1 MSLALSAGIAV
12 ALFFTSCTK
21 DNMNPADR
29 VNADNSSNSVT
40 GGDRIDAIVKDLSLD
55 SYSLKFTQSYLDF
68 GITKTAYGTDN
79 YLAFADPQDV
89 ICGDPIRLRYK
100 LIPIWRRPNI
110 VWPTCPDMT
119 PDIYKLAE
127 IQKLLI
133 SADPARYKTLRQVK
147 FINQEGGFLGTNSF
161 FKQFPAMQYDK
172 IDDATAN
179 LSLDKFLMLND
190 PRKLG
195 TGATRSFYGY
205 ANLNDIVL
213 RPYKKSLKDIFKPTL
228 KGCFDPETLKILM
241 SRLQSIDPAYYKS
254 LTLTSLPENK
264 SIGVLSFGL

>member
-1 MSLALSAGIAV
+1 MSLAFSASIAV

-21 DNMNPADR
+21 DNLNPGNS
-29 VNADNSSNSVT
+29 VNTDNASNSVT
-40 GGDRIDAIVKDLSLD
+40 GDRIYEIVKDLSTD
-55 SYSLKFTQSYLDF
+55 SYSLHFGKTYLDY
-68 GITKTAYGTDN
+68 GITQATYGAN
-79 YLAFADPQDV
+79 SYLAFADPQDV
-89 ICGDPIRLRYK
+89 ICPDPIRLRYK
-100 LIPIWRRPNI
+100 QIPIWRRPNI

-119 PDIYKLAE
+119 PDIYKLSQ
-127 IQKLLI
+127 IQELLI
-133 SADPARYKTLRQVK
+133 SADPLRFKTLKQVK
-147 FINQEGGFLGTNSF
+147 FINQEGGFFGTPAF

-190 PRKLG
+190 PRSLG
-195 TGATRSFYGY
+195 TAATRSFYGY

-213 RPYKKSLKDIFKPTL
+213 KPYKKSLKDIFRPTL
-228 KGCFDPETLKILM
+228 KGCFDPETLKALM

-264 SIGVLSFGL
+264 SIGLLYFAQ

>member
-1 MSLALSAGIAV
+1 MSLALSASLAF
-12 ALFFTSCTK
+12 ALLFASCTK
-21 DNMNPADR
+21 DNLNPGDS
-29 VNADNSSNSVT
+29 VNADNASNSVT
-40 GGDRIDAIVKDLSLD
+40 GDRIYEIIKDLSTD
-55 SYSLKFTQSYLDF
+55 SYSLHFGKTYPDY
-68 GITKTAYGTDN
+68 GITQATYGAN
-79 YLAFADPQDV
+79 SYLAFADPQDV
-89 ICGDPIRLRYK
+89 ICPDPIRLRYK
-100 LIPIWRRPNI
+100 QIPIWRRPDI

-119 PDIYKLAE
+119 PDIYKLSQ
-127 IQKLLI
+127 IQELLI
-133 SADPARYKTLRQVK
+133 SADPLRFKTLKQVK
-147 FINQEGGFLGTNSF
+147 FINQEGGFLGTSAF

-190 PRKLG
+190 PRSLG
-195 TGATRSFYGY
+195 TAATRSFYGY

-213 RPYKKSLKDIFKPTL
+213 KPYKKSLKDIFKPTL

-264 SIGVLSFGL
+264 SIGLLSFAQ

>member
-1 MSLALSAGIAV
+1 MSLALSASLAV

-21 DNMNPADR
+21 DNLNPGDS
-29 VNADNSSNSVT
+29 VNAENSSNSVT
-40 GGDRIDAIVKDLSLD
+40 GEDRIDVIVKDLSIN
-55 SYSLKFTQSYLDF
+55 SYSLSFKTTYPNA
-68 GITKTAYGTDN
+68 GITRTAYGTDN

-100 LIPIWRRPNI
+100 QIPIWRRPNI

-119 PDIYKLAE
+119 PDIYKLGQ
-127 IQKLLI
+127 IQELLI
-133 SADPARYKTLRQVK
+133 SADPLRYKTLKQVK
-147 FINQEGGFLGTNSF
+147 FISQEGGFLGTSAF

-172 IDDATAN
+172 IDDATAGF
-179 LSLDKFLMLND
+179 SLDKFLMLND
-190 PRKLG
+190 PRNPG

-205 ANLNDIVL
+205 ANLNKIVL
-213 RPYKKSLKDIFKPTL
+213 APYKKSLKDIFKPTL
-228 KGCFDPETLKILM
+228 KGCFDPETLKALM

-264 SIGVLSFGL
+264 SIGLLSFAQ